1 MLAKIVEEELNKQLN
16 AELYSAYLYLSMSAF
31 LASKNMSG
39 FANWMRIQ
47 FEEEQAHAIKIYD
60 YIIDRGG
67 RVILTQIESP
77 KREWK
82 DIIEVFEGVLAHEQK
97 ITGEI
102 NNLVNVAIGE
112 KDHATVNM
120 LQWFVS
126 EQVEEEA
133 TASDILE
140 QLKFVNGKGSGLFMI
155 DRELKQRT
163 FIDETQSNKQ

>member
-1 MLAKIVEEELNKQLN
+1 MITQKIEKELNQQLN
-16 AELYSAYLYLSMSAF
+16 AELFSAYLYLSMSAF

-39 FANWMRIQ
+39 FAHWMRIQ
-47 FEEEQAHAIKIYD
+47 FEEEQAHAVKLYD

-77 KREWK
+77 KKEWK
-82 DIIEVFEGVLAHEQK
+82 DVIEIFEGALAHEQK
-97 ITGEI
+97 ITGMI
-102 NNLVNVAIGE
+102 NDLVNIAVGE

-133 TASDILE
+133 TVTDILE
-140 QLKFVNGKGSGLFMI
+140 QLKFVDGKGSGLFMI
-155 DRELKQRT
+155 DRELKQRV
-163 FIDETQSNKQ
+163 FVPIQEGN